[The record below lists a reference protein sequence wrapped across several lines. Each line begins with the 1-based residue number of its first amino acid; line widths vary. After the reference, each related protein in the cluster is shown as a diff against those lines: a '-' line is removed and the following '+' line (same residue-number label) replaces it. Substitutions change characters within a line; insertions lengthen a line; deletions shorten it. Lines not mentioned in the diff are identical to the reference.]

1 MNGAADDSPLVVV
14 AEVRNRLQAQFLI
27 DLLWQ
32 QGGVRA
38 MMRDL
43 PGALPAV
50 YGGDGPYAIFVRAGD
65 RDRAQWVIAG
75 TDAPPSELPWP
86 RRKRRYRKHPPHGT
100 SPR

>member
-1 MNGAADDSPLVVV
+1 LSGSGDDTPLVVV
-14 AEVRNRLQAQFLI
+14 AEVRNRLQGQFLI

-50 YGGDGPYAIFVRAGD
+50 YGGDGPYAILVRAED
-65 RDRAQWVIAG
+65 RDRAQCVIVG
-75 TDAPPSELPWP
+75 TDATPGELPSPW
-86 RRKRRYRKHPPHGT
+86 RRRRRYRKHPPHGT
-100 SPR
+100 PE